1 MVSMDADRKSREN
14 PAFEQE
20 DKENPAHSIPNRK
33 RHEKSVLEIIRED
46 AACHRKPLIIAVSVI
61 LLLLTFLFSS
71 IVKEY
76 ILIVAF
82 IAIGAVSRMW
92 QRFVPIAIGVELVM
106 LFTVIA
112 GILFGPFAGLIVGF
126 LSLSISTL
134 VTEED
139 ISKMWPAFIAIAI
152 VGYLSGAMAITDISL
167 YGLMFTVFYD
177 VFISIIYA
185 ATGHSIIKTLIF
197 DATHIAFNYF
207 VFYHIAPNLLK
218 LLA

>member
-1 MVSMDADRKSREN
+1 MASTEGDTKSREY
-14 PAFEQE
+14 QE
-20 DKENPAHSIPNRK
+20 HIGNNNENLVHNIPDRA
-33 RHEKSVLEIIRED
+33 RHEKSVFEIIRED
-46 AACHRKPLIIAVSVI
+46 MARHRKPLIIAVSVL

-71 IVKEY
+71 IVKGF

-92 QRFVPIAIGVELVM
+92 QRFVPMAIGVELVM

-112 GILFGPFAGLIVGF
+112 GILFGPYAGMIVGF

-139 ISKMWPAFIAIAI
+139 IAKMWPAFIAIAI
-152 VGYLSGAMAITDISL
+152 VGYLSGAIAIVNVSP
-167 YGLMFTVFYD
+167 YGLMFTIFYD
-177 VFISIIYA
+177 VFITIIYI
-185 ATGHSIIKTLIF
+185 ATGHSLIKTLIF